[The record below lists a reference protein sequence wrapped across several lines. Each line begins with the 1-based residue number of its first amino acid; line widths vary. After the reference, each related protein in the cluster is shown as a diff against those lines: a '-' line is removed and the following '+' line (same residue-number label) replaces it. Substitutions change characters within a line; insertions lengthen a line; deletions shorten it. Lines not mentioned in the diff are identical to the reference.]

1 LGNRCV
7 DVGTCVQLQA
17 PFGYGPGDADNG
29 ALALLHRERT
39 TPRLGVDDAMTPKR
53 ETPWRGIAIL
63 LGLLLCAVLFAAALV
78 VSGIMKLGFSL
89 L

>member
-1 LGNRCV
+1 MRHSPSAPWRCF
-7 DVGTCVQLQA
+7 A
-17 PFGYGPGDADNG
+17 AN
-29 ALALLHRERT
+29 ERAHT
-39 TPRLGVDDAMTPKR
+39 LRLGVDDAMTPKR

>member
-1 LGNRCV
+1 
-7 DVGTCVQLQA
+7 
-17 PFGYGPGDADNG
+17 
-29 ALALLHRERT
+29 
-39 TPRLGVDDAMTPKR
+39 MTPKR